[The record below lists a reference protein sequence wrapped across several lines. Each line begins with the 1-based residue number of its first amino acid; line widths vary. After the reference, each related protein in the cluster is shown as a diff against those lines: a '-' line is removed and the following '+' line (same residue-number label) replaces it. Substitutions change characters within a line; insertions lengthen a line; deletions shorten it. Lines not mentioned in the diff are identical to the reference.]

1 MSEETIKD
9 PEAEQEAP
17 AADPP
22 NNTGPLANAL
32 SSPESEVAPS
42 PADPPNNT

>member
-1 MSEETIKD
+1 MPDEIIND

-32 SSPESEVAPS
+32 SSPEGEEAPS